1 MAAMVSVTGLNH
13 RYGKGPTALTVLSC
27 LEMELEPGGYA
38 VVSGVSGAGKS
49 TLLAI
54 LGGLEPVQQG
64 RVLVAGV
71 DLSRL
76 GGCELARF
84 RRERVGFVFQ
94 DFGLLTMLSAREN
107 VEVALALAG
116 VPRCE
121 RRKQADTLL
130 AEVGLADRAT
140 HRPARL
146 SGGELQRVAIA
157 RALANH
163 PQVLLADEPTGNL
176 DEGTA
181 GRVMDLLERL
191 RQERGCTLVVITHN
205 PELAA
210 RAEHR
215 LRLSG
220 GRLASL

>member
-1 MAAMVSVTGLNH
+1 MVSVRGLNH
-13 RYGKGPTALTVLSC
+13 RYGEGPGALTVLC
-27 LEMELEPGGYA
+27 GLDMELEPGGYA
-38 VVSGVSGAGKS
+38 AVTGVSGAGKS

-71 DLSRL
+71 DVSRL
-76 GGCELARF
+76 GGGELARF
-84 RRERVGFVFQ
+84 RRQRIGFVFQ

-107 VEVALALAG
+107 VEVALALAR
-116 VPRCE
+116 VPRGD
-121 RRKQADTLL
+121 RRKQADRLL

-146 SGGELQRVAIA
+146 SGGELQRVAMA

-176 DEGTA
+176 DEGSA
-181 GRVMDLLERL
+181 GRVMDLLERM
-191 RQERGCTLVVITHN
+191 REERGCTLVVITHN
-205 PELAA
+205 PEIAA
-210 RAEHR
+210 RADHR
-215 LRLSG
+215 LRLAR
-220 GRLASL
+220 GRLVSL

>member
-1 MAAMVSVTGLNH
+1 
-13 RYGKGPTALTVLSC
+13 
-27 LEMELEPGGYA
+27 MELEPGGYA
-38 VVSGVSGAGKS
+38 AVTGVSGAGKS

-71 DLSRL
+71 DVSRL
-76 GGCELARF
+76 GGGELARF
-84 RRERVGFVFQ
+84 RRQRIGFVFQ

-107 VEVALALAG
+107 VEVALALAR
-116 VPRCE
+116 VPRGD
-121 RRKQADTLL
+121 RRKQADRLL
-130 AEVGLADRAT
+130 AEVGLGDRAT

-146 SGGELQRVAIA
+146 SGGELQRVAMA

-176 DEGTA
+176 DEGSA
-181 GRVMDLLERL
+181 GWVMDLLERM
-191 RQERGCTLVVITHN
+191 REERGCTLVVITHN

-210 RAEHR
+210 RADHR
-215 LRLSG
+215 LRLAR
-220 GRLASL
+220 GRLVSL

>member
-1 MAAMVSVTGLNH
+1 
-13 RYGKGPTALTVLSC
+13 
-27 LEMELEPGGYA
+27 MELEPGGYA
-38 VVSGVSGAGKS
+38 AVTGVSGAGKS

-71 DLSRL
+71 DVSRL
-76 GGCELARF
+76 GGGELARF
-84 RRERVGFVFQ
+84 RRQRIGFVFQ

-107 VEVALALAG
+107 VEVALALAR
-116 VPRCE
+116 VPRGD
-121 RRKQADTLL
+121 RRKQADRLL
-130 AEVGLADRAT
+130 SEVGLADRAT

-146 SGGELQRVAIA
+146 SGGELQRVAMA

-176 DEGTA
+176 DEGSA
-181 GRVMDLLERL
+181 GRVMDLLERM
-191 RQERGCTLVVITHN
+191 REERGCTLVVITHN

-210 RAEHR
+210 RADHR
-215 LRLSG
+215 LRLAR
-220 GRLASL
+220 GRLVSL

>member
-1 MAAMVSVTGLNH
+1 
-13 RYGKGPTALTVLSC
+13 
-27 LEMELEPGGYA
+27 MELEPGGYA
-38 VVSGVSGAGKS
+38 AVTGVSGAGKS

-71 DLSRL
+71 DVSRL
-76 GGCELARF
+76 GGGELARF
-84 RRERVGFVFQ
+84 RRQRIGFVFQ

-107 VEVALALAG
+107 VEVALALAR
-116 VPRCE
+116 VPRGD
-121 RRKQADTLL
+121 RRKQADRLL

-146 SGGELQRVAIA
+146 SGGELQRVAMA

-176 DEGTA
+176 DECSA

-191 RQERGCTLVVITHN
+191 RKERGCTLVVITHN

-210 RAEHR
+210 RADHR
-215 LRLSG
+215 LRLSR

>member
-1 MAAMVSVTGLNH
+1 
-13 RYGKGPTALTVLSC
+13 
-27 LEMELEPGGYA
+27 MELEPGGYA
-38 VVSGVSGAGKS
+38 AVTGVSGAGKS

-71 DLSRL
+71 DVSRL
-76 GGCELARF
+76 GGSELARF
-84 RRERVGFVFQ
+84 RRQRIGFVFQ

-107 VEVALALAG
+107 VEVALALAR
-116 VPRCE
+116 VPRCD
-121 RRKQADTLL
+121 RRNQADRLL

-146 SGGELQRVAIA
+146 SGGELQRVAMA

-163 PQVLLADEPTGNL
+163 PHVLLADEPTGNL
-176 DEGTA
+176 DEGSA

-191 RQERGCTLVVITHN
+191 REERGCTLVVITHN

-210 RAEHR
+210 RADHR
-215 LRLSG
+215 LRLSR
-220 GRLASL
+220 GRLVSL